1 MPTSTPATADHE
13 TRGLYRELTR
23 ALSELR
29 PGERA
34 GDLAAHLVRRDF
46 GAELVALTGY
56 GERAVYFRPLA
67 QTLTAVPFHANGFD
81 DDRARTEWD
90 YVDDPAAWV
99 DAYRDD
105 LDWVHPRYR
114 WVLDADPG
122 DAVRERR
129 RDRPE

>member
-1 MPTSTPATADHE
+1 MVSPVPASADHE

-29 PGERA
+29 PGEPTS
-34 GDLAAHLVRRDF
+34 DLAAHLVRRDF
-46 GAELVALTGY
+46 RAELVALTSY

-67 QTLTAVPFHANGFD
+67 QTLSAVPFDADGLD

-90 YVDDPAAWV
+90 YVDDPTSWV

-114 WVLDADPG
+114 WVLDSEPG
-122 DAVRERR
+122 EAVRDRR
-129 RDRPE
+129 RVHPE